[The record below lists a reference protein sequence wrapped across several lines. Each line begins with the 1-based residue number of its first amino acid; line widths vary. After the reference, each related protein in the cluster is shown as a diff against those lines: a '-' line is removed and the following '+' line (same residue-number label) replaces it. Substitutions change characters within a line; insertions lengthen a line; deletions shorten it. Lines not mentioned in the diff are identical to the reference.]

1 MSINA
6 VKGIEF
12 GSGFNLVELD
22 GTNASDQMSS
32 KDKKI
37 SFHSNHAGYLEE
49 FHQDKTLFSDI

>member
-32 KDKKI
+32 KNKKI
-37 SFHSNHAGYLEE
+37 SFP
-49 FHQDKTLFSDI
+49 